1 MRRLLILSP
10 EFPPHSTGG
19 LGTHLVALTSGLSAR
34 GWTIDVILPAM
45 RRIGMGA
52 WPDAEPPFE
61 AHGARVHV
69 VPPSESTRAMHP
81 SSRRG
86 GQAYTEDLRQYVLRV
101 ARDERGKVDVLH
113 VHDWHLW
120 KVADGVRQDIGAAV
134 VTTTHL
140 LYNPIFGWWGKKLPA
155 EVIETERSACVNADR
170 VITVS
175 HAVASLVAE
184 TYGVARERIV
194 AVHNGLDPESMK
206 TFGGVHSVEPS
217 SLVVYAGRIV
227 LQKGIFA
234 LLRSAPLVL
243 DAVPDARWVLAG
255 PVGEPFPTSR
265 DLQAELNAFVE
276 TDPRLARAITFT
288 GSIARTELAEL
299 YRSAALAVVPSVY
312 EPFGY
317 AALEA
322 MCSALPVVA
331 TDVGGLPEIVEA
343 GRTGLLVPLVVSGDE
358 RAPDI
363 AELARAQ
370 VELLRDPQRA
380 RAMGDA
386 GRTRALS
393 AFPPVRMIDETEAVY
408 RTLLR

>member
-1 MRRLLILSP
+1 
-10 EFPPHSTGG
+10 
-19 LGTHLVALTSGLSAR
+19 
-34 GWTIDVILPAM
+34 
-45 RRIGMGA
+45 
-52 WPDAEPPFE
+52 
-61 AHGARVHV
+61 
-69 VPPSESTRAMHP
+69 MHP

-86 GQAYTEDLRQYVLRV
+86 GKSYVEDLSQYVLGV
-101 ARDERGKVDVLH
+101 ARDERGPVNVMH

-120 KVADGVRQDIGAAV
+120 RVAEIVREDVGAPI

-140 LYNPIFGWWGKKLPA
+140 LHNPIFGWWGMKLPA
-155 EVIETERSACVNADR
+155 EVIEVEKAACVNADR

-175 HAVASLVAE
+175 HAMASLVAE

-194 AVHNGLDPESMK
+194 AVHNGLDPASIE
-206 TFGGVHSVEPS
+206 TFGGAHSGEPS

-227 LQKGIFA
+227 LQKGVAA
-234 LLRSAPLVL
+234 LLHSAPIVL
-243 DAVPDARWVLAG
+243 DAVPNARWVLAG
-255 PVGEPFPTSR
+255 PAGEPFPGRR
-265 DLQAELNAFVE
+265 DLQAELRAFVA
-276 TDPRLARAITFT
+276 TDPRLGRAITFT
-288 GSIARTELAEL
+288 GQIARAELAEL

-331 TDVGGLPEIVEA
+331 TDIGGLPEIVEA
-343 GRTGLLVPLVVSGDE
+343 GRTGLLVPLAVAGDE
-358 RAPDI
+358 RAPDV

-370 VELLRDPQRA
+370 IELLRDPSRA

-393 AFPPVRMIDETEAVY
+393 AFPPGRMAEETEAVY
-408 RTLLR
+408 RALMR

>member
-1 MRRLLILSP
+1 MPRLLILSP

-34 GWTIDVILPAM
+34 GWTIDVILPAA
-45 RRIGMGA
+45 RRIGIGA

-61 AHGARVHV
+61 GHGARVHL
-69 VPPSESTRAMHP
+69 VPPSDATRAMHP

-86 GQAYTEDLRQYVLRV
+86 GQSYTEDLRQYVLRV
-101 ARDERGKVDVLH
+101 SRDERGPVDLMH

-120 KVADGVRQDIGAAV
+120 KVAESIRGDVGAPV

-140 LYNPIFGWWGKKLPA
+140 LHHPIFGWWGKKLPA

-175 HAVASLVAE
+175 HAMASLVAE
-184 TYGVARERIV
+184 TYGVPRERIV
-194 AVHNGLDPESMK
+194 AVHNGLDGPSMDI
-206 TFGGVHSVEPS
+206 FGGAHSAEPS

-227 LQKGIFA
+227 LQKGILA

-243 DAVPDARWVLAG
+243 DAVPEARWVLAG
-255 PVGEPFPTSR
+255 PVGEPFPGPR
-265 DLQAELNAFVE
+265 DLQAELNAFVD
-276 TDPRLARAITFT
+276 TDPRLGRAITFA
-288 GSIARTELAEL
+288 GSIARTELAKL
-299 YRSAALAVVPSVY
+299 YSSAAVAVVPSIY

-322 MCSALPVVA
+322 MCSAVPVIA
-331 TDVGGLPEIVEA
+331 TDIGGLPEIVED

-358 RAPDI
+358 RAPDVG
-363 AELARAQ
+363 ELARAQ
-370 VELLRDPQRA
+370 IELLRVPSRA

-408 RTLLR
+408 RALLR